1 MLKKIFIALIA
12 LVVIINTV
20 SFTAVSASTPT
31 WLEQTMNSNEPFIK
45 EIEKETGKTRANIT
59 QTDLEA
65 ITALR
70 VTGAS
75 DIPTNIDMLTHLTT
89 LEVKNGTLSSVSNSV
104 GNLKELK
111 ILVLNDNNLSTFPM
125 IAFQLPKL
133 EELQVSG
140 GTIEEI
146 PATITNMASHL
157 KFLGILNNHLVKVPD
172 AIFTTNWTNATGG
185 DLDLMAAGNQIVT
198 NIPANYISQF
208 NNGDNLLEFY
218 DNNYQKQDQL
228 TTTPGYTI
236 DVPVGTDFNQLT
248 PDKTKLALTSGRTLL
263 AQHEFEYYDDGS
275 SSLIHNG
282 VAAAPGQATIFIK
295 SKFSTQSNKFA
306 RTQVTVNIT
315 ALNGGPITVKHE
327 DTKGQELA
335 PPVIL
340 NGKDGDPY
348 TTTQKTFPGYTLVA
362 TPANQNGTFTMNPAT
377 VNYVYSAND
386 YKLTS
391 TFKDAQGQELKA
403 PVVDTKDYHIQDNYT
418 TTAATIPGYSLVAT
432 PANQN
437 GTFGAGNV
445 TVNYVYK
452 KDDYTLT
459 STYKDTNGQE
469 LKAPVVD
476 ATTYHYQDTYTT
488 TAAVFPGYTL
498 VATPTNATGT
508 FGSSNITVHYVYQ
521 ANGYQLTS
529 TFKDQQG
536 KTISPDDVDTKTYH
550 VNDPYTTTAK
560 TIPGYTLVTTPT
572 NNQGNFGTSDI
583 TVDYVYKAEDYTL
596 TSTYKDAQGKELKQ
610 PVVDSKK
617 YHIQDNYSTSA
628 ATIPGYTLV
637 STPANETGTFHT
649 SDVTVNYVY
658 KLTDLKLTSTYKD
671 AQGTELKPPVVDSKT
686 YHIQDNY
693 ATTAAVIPG
702 YTLVAT
708 PANQSGT
715 FGSTDIQVNYV
726 YQAVAYKLTSTYKD
740 QQGNDLALPKV
751 DSKTYHIQDGYTT
764 SDIAIPGYTLVA
776 APTNQT
782 GTFGASDVT
791 VNYVY
796 KANDYTLTSTYKDAQ
811 GKELKTPVID
821 SQKYHINDTYTTTGA
836 TIPGYTLVAA
846 PANQSG
852 TFGAANVTVNYVYK
866 ADDYTLTS
874 TYKDANGK
882 ELKAP
887 VVDSK
892 TYHTKDNYSTS
903 AATIPGYT
911 LVAAPTNQTGTF
923 NTSNVT
929 VNYVYK
935 ANEYTLTS
943 TFKNVQG
950 TELKPAIVKKG
961 FIIKDGYATSGVTI
975 PGYTLVA
982 TPSNKKGTF
991 GASNVTVNY
1000 VYKANGY
1007 ALITT
1012 YKDTQGKDLK
1022 PLAIDTKTYNIN
1034 DPYTATALNIS
1045 GYTLTTTPAN
1055 EKGVFGASDETV
1067 NYVYKANDYTLTTT
1081 PANEKGVFGAS
1092 DETVNYVYK
1101 ANDYTLT
1108 TTYKDANGKE
1118 LQAPKVDA
1126 KTYHIQDTYKTTAA
1140 IIPGYTL
1147 VATPKNDQGT
1157 FGASN
1162 VTVNYVY
1169 QTNDYTLTS
1178 TFKDAQGNELKA
1190 AEVDAQKY
1198 HIHDTYTSKAAV
1210 IPGYSLEKTPTNETG
1225 TFNASDIQVNYVYK
1239 ANDYQLT
1246 STFKDQQGNEIAL
1259 PTVDAKTYHIH
1270 DAYTT
1275 KAHLIPGYSL
1285 VAAPK
1290 NQIGAF
1296 GTSDVTVNYVY
1307 KKDAIIKPI
1316 TPAKPTILTIKTP
1329 ESKVVKTKV
1338 VKQTLPKTGDDDAG
1352 LLNLLRLIG
1361 LVLILGVFL
1370 AVGSKKL
1377 R

>member
-208 NNGDNLLEFY
+208 NNGNNLLEFY

-391 TFKDAQGQELKA
+391 TFKDTQGQELKA
-403 PVVDTKDYHIQDNYT
+403 PVVDTKDYHIQDNYS
-418 TTAATIPGYSLVAT
+418 TTAATIPGYSLVST

-498 VATPTNATGT
+498 VATPTNANGT

-536 KTISPDDVDTKTYH
+536 HTISPDDVDTKTYH

-560 TIPGYTLVTTPT
+560 NIPGYTLVTTPA

-596 TSTYKDAQGKELKQ
+596 TSTYKDAQGKELKA

-637 STPANETGTFHT
+637 ATPANETGTFHT

-751 DSKTYHIQDGYTT
+751 DTKTYHIQDGYTT

-911 LVAAPTNQTGTF
+911 LVAAPANQTGTF

-961 FIIKDGYATSGVTI
+961 FIIKDGYSTSGVTI

-1034 DPYTATALNIS
+1034 DPYTATALNIP
-1045 GYTLTTTPAN
+1045 G
-1055 EKGVFGASDETV
+1055 
-1067 NYVYKANDYTLTTT
+1067 YTLTTT

-1140 IIPGYTL
+1140 VIPGYTL
-1147 VATPKNDQGT
+1147 VAIPKNDQGT
-1157 FGASN
+1157 FGANN

-1190 AEVDAQKY
+1190 AEIDAQKY
-1198 HIHDTYTSKAAV
+1198 HIHDTYTTKAAV
-1210 IPGYSLEKTPTNETG
+1210 IPGYTLEKTPTNETG

-1275 KAHLIPGYSL
+1275 KARLIPGYSL
-1285 VAAPK
+1285 VAAPT

-1329 ESKVVKTKV
+1329 ASKVVKTKV

>member
-418 TTAATIPGYSLVAT
+418 TTAATIPGYSLVST

-536 KTISPDDVDTKTYH
+536 KTIAPDDVDTKTYH

-560 TIPGYTLVTTPT
+560 TIPGYTLVTTPA
-572 NNQGNFGTSDI
+572 NDQGNFGTSDI

-637 STPANETGTFHT
+637 ATPANETGTFHT

-764 SDIAIPGYTLVA
+764 SDMAIPGYTLVA

-811 GKELKTPVID
+811 GKELKTPIID
-821 SQKYHINDTYTTTGA
+821 SQKYHIRDTYTTTGA

-911 LVAAPTNQTGTF
+911 LVAAPANQSGTF

-1034 DPYTATALNIS
+1034 DPYTATALNIP
-1045 GYTLTTTPAN
+1045 G
-1055 EKGVFGASDETV
+1055 
-1067 NYVYKANDYTLTTT
+1067 YTLTTT

-1140 IIPGYTL
+1140 VIPGYTL

-1157 FGASN
+1157 FGANN

-1190 AEVDAQKY
+1190 ADVDAQKY

-1210 IPGYSLEKTPTNETG
+1210 IPGYTLEKTPTNETG

-1275 KAHLIPGYSL
+1275 KARLIPGYSL
-1285 VAAPK
+1285 VAAPT
-1290 NQIGAF
+1290 NQIGTF

-1329 ESKVVKTKV
+1329 ASKVVKTKV

>member
-65 ITALR
+65 ITTLQ
-70 VTGAS
+70 VSGAS
-75 DIPTNIDMLTHLTT
+75 DIPTNIDMLTHLTK
-89 LEVKNGTLSSVSNSV
+89 LEVISGTISTVSNSV

-111 ILVLNDNNLSTFPM
+111 ILNLNDNNLSTFPT

-133 EELQVSG
+133 EELQVNG

-157 KFLGILNNHLVKVPD
+157 KFLTVTNNHLVKVPTIIFSTNWSNSSTGELD
-172 AIFTTNWTNATGG
+172 LFTT
-185 DLDLMAAGNQIVT
+185 GNQIVT
-198 NIPANYISQF
+198 DIPANYVSQF
-208 NNGDNLLEFY
+208 NNGQNMLEFY
-218 DNNYQKQDQL
+218 DGQFQKQDQL

-418 TTAATIPGYSLVAT
+418 TTAATIPGYSLVST

-536 KTISPDDVDTKTYH
+536 KTIAPDDVDTKTYH

-560 TIPGYTLVTTPT
+560 NIPGYTLVTTPA
-572 NNQGNFGTSDI
+572 NDQGNFGTSDI

-637 STPANETGTFHT
+637 ATPANETGTFHT

-764 SDIAIPGYTLVA
+764 TDIAIPGYTLVA

-874 TYKDANGK
+874 TYKDANSK

-911 LVAAPTNQTGTF
+911 LVAAPANQTGTF

-1034 DPYTATALNIS
+1034 DPYTATALNIP
-1045 GYTLTTTPAN
+1045 G
-1055 EKGVFGASDETV
+1055 
-1067 NYVYKANDYTLTTT
+1067 YTLTTT

-1140 IIPGYTL
+1140 VIPGYTL

-1157 FGASN
+1157 FGANN

-1190 AEVDAQKY
+1190 AEIDAQKY
-1198 HIHDTYTSKAAV
+1198 HIHDTYTTKAAV
-1210 IPGYSLEKTPTNETG
+1210 IPGYTLEKTPTNETG

-1275 KAHLIPGYSL
+1275 KARLIPGYSL

-1329 ESKVVKTKV
+1329 ASKVIKTKV

>member
-31 WLEQTMNSNEPFIK
+31 WLEQTMNNNEPFIK
-45 EIEKETGKTRANIT
+45 EIETETGKTRANIT

-75 DIPTNIDMLTHLTT
+75 DIPANIDMLTHLT
-89 LEVKNGTLSSVSNSV
+89 LLKAVQGTISSVPNSV

-111 ILVLNDNNLSTFPM
+111 ILNLNTNHLSTFPT
-125 IAFQLPKL
+125 IVYQLPKL
-133 EELQVSG
+133 EELQLND

-157 KFLGILNNHLVKVPD
+157 KFLTVNNNRLVKVPTIIFSTNWSNSSTGELD
-172 AIFTTNWTNATGG
+172 LFTT
-185 DLDLMAAGNQIVT
+185 GNQIVT
-198 NIPANYISQF
+198 DIPANYVSNF
-208 NNGDNLLEFY
+208 NNGQNMLEFY
-218 DNNYQKQDQL
+218 DGQFQKQDQL

-306 RTQVTVNIT
+306 RTQVTVNIA

-362 TPANQNGTFTMNPAT
+362 TPANQNGTFTLNPAT

-418 TTAATIPGYSLVAT
+418 TTAATIPGYSLVST

-536 KTISPDDVDTKTYH
+536 KTIAPDDVDTKTYH

-560 TIPGYTLVTTPT
+560 TIAGYTLVTTPT

-596 TSTYKDAQGKELKQ
+596 TSTYKDAQGKELKP

-637 STPANETGTFHT
+637 ATPANETGTFHT
-649 SDVTVNYVY
+649 SDATVNYVY

-911 LVAAPTNQTGTF
+911 LVAAPANQTGTF

-935 ANEYTLTS
+935 ANEYTLTA

-1034 DPYTATALNIS
+1034 DPYTATALNIP
-1045 GYTLTTTPAN
+1045 G
-1055 EKGVFGASDETV
+1055 
-1067 NYVYKANDYTLTTT
+1067 YTLTTT

-1140 IIPGYTL
+1140 VIPGYTL

-1157 FGASN
+1157 FGANN

-1190 AEVDAQKY
+1190 AEIDAQKY
-1198 HIHDTYTSKAAV
+1198 HIHDTYTTKAAV
-1210 IPGYSLEKTPTNETG
+1210 IPGYTLEKTPTNETG

-1275 KAHLIPGYSL
+1275 KARLIPGYSL
-1285 VAAPK
+1285 VAAPT

-1316 TPAKPTILTIKTP
+1316 TQAKPTILTIKTP
-1329 ESKVVKTKV
+1329 ASKVIKTKV

>member
-20 SFTAVSASTPT
+20 SFTTVSASTPT
-31 WLEQTMNSNEPFIK
+31 WLEQTMNNNEPFIK

-104 GNLKELK
+104 GNLKELE
-111 ILVLNDNNLSTFPM
+111 ILLLNDNNLSTFPM
-125 IAFQLPKL
+125 IVFQLPKL

-172 AIFTTNWTNATGG
+172 AIFTTNWTNSSTG

-208 NNGDNLLEFY
+208 NNGNNLLEFY

-418 TTAATIPGYSLVAT
+418 TTAATIPGYSLVST

-536 KTISPDDVDTKTYH
+536 KTIAPDDVDAKTYH

-560 TIPGYTLVTTPT
+560 NIPGYTLVTTPA

-596 TSTYKDAQGKELKQ
+596 TSTYKDANGKELKA

-637 STPANETGTFHT
+637 ATPANETGTFHT

-715 FGSTDIQVNYV
+715 FG
-726 YQAVAYKLTSTYKD
+726 
-740 QQGNDLALPKV
+740 
-751 DSKTYHIQDGYTT
+751 
-764 SDIAIPGYTLVA
+764 
-776 APTNQT
+776 
-782 GTFGASDVT
+782 
-791 VNYVY
+791 
-796 KANDYTLTSTYKDAQ
+796 
-811 GKELKTPVID
+811 
-821 SQKYHINDTYTTTGA
+821 
-836 TIPGYTLVAA
+836 
-846 PANQSG
+846 
-852 TFGAANVTVNYVYK
+852 AANVTVNYVYK

-911 LVAAPTNQTGTF
+911 LVAAPANQTGTF

-935 ANEYTLTS
+935 ANEYTLTA

-1034 DPYTATALNIS
+1034 DPYTATALNIP
-1045 GYTLTTTPAN
+1045 G
-1055 EKGVFGASDETV
+1055 
-1067 NYVYKANDYTLTTT
+1067 YTLTTT

-1140 IIPGYTL
+1140 VIPGYTL

-1157 FGASN
+1157 FGANN

-1178 TFKDAQGNELKA
+1178 TFKDTQGNELKA

-1210 IPGYSLEKTPTNETG
+1210 IPGYTLEKTPTNETG

-1275 KAHLIPGYSL
+1275 KARLIPGYSL

-1329 ESKVVKTKV
+1329 ASKVIKTKV